1 MGRLELELGSL
12 TKSDK
17 QKSIDLKRLAEEH
30 EREML
35 KIRTEN
41 RKEVKRIMEEVK
53 SKEKQMNSMQRELSG
68 QIGQMALNQIEKEA
82 IEKRLMEGRVEEE
95 AGAADKGNAAT
106 ASEGDIAGHA
116 GATDARKLEKT
127 KSSSKIP
134 VLQNKRRR
142 RQLSGDASQ
151 KGEEEDEGGA
161 AEKEEEVEE
170 IKIKASKVQMI
181 EEKFD

>member
-1 MGRLELELGSL
+1 MGKKTEDQKHSALLTELGKVTQELHDVRGEKLRLELELGSL

-127 KSSSKIP
+127 KSSSK
-134 VLQNKRRR
+134 
-142 RQLSGDASQ
+142 
-151 KGEEEDEGGA
+151 
-161 AEKEEEVEE
+161 
-170 IKIKASKVQMI
+170 
-181 EEKFD
+181 